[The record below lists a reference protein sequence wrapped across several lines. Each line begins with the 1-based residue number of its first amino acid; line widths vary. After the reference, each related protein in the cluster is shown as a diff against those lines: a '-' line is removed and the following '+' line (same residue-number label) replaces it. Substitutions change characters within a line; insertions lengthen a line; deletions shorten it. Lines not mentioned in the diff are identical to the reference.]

1 MSIQSDIEILSVQ
14 AMEVYAKRHKLTGE
28 DVVSLFHKY
37 QVFEKM
43 LIQHEYLHQVDFEEV
58 IEYID
63 KIIGEDSK
71 ELIVYHG
78 SCFVFDKVDLSKSY
92 NRRDFGK
99 GFYTTILQSQSKE
112 WAYRLSLREKKE
124 EYYVYEF
131 LFWEN
136 DTLKVKRFDSLNIE
150 WLEFVK
156 MNRIK
161 GGLQHDYDIV
171 IGPVADDKTMETI
184 QLYIADILTSEE
196 AIERLKYS
204 KVNNQI
210 SFHTQKSLS
219 YLKFIRRN
227 VYA

>member
-1 MSIQSDIEILSVQ
+1 MI
-14 AMEVYAKRHKLTGE
+14 
-28 DVVSLFHKY
+28 
-37 QVFEKM
+37 
-43 LIQHEYLHQVDFEEV
+43 DFNRV
-58 IEYID
+58 REYID

-78 SCFVFDKVDLSKSY
+78 SCFDFDKVDLSKSY

-99 GFYTTILQSQSKE
+99 GFYTTILQSQAKE
-112 WAYRLSLREKKE
+112 WAYRLLLREKKE
-124 EYYVYEF
+124 KYYVYEF

-136 DTLKVKRFDSLNIE
+136 DGLKIRRFDSLNIE

-156 MNRIK
+156 INRIK

-184 QLYIADILTSEE
+184 QLYIADILTEKE

-210 SFHTQKSLS
+210 SFHTQNSLK
-219 YLKFIRRN
+219 YLKYIRRN